1 MPRPPASGY
10 ERLAQH
16 AELSDSD
23 NEFDEDNFRSRV
35 VSIRPPATS
44 HHSREPFSPPV
55 FADGRSGPPMRRN
68 SSGVD
73 IKAIN
78 ARLERWAEEIASKFK
93 IGKQKGRSLQEE
105 APLEIVY
112 SVFVPPDGYR
122 PVSSLGSLEPNEHG
136 HITKEQFVELFDA
149 VRAAISKGVEPK
161 LIKQGSSGSYFMRT
175 SDGEIVGVFKPK
187 DEEPY
192 GHLNP
197 KTTKW
202 LHRNLFPCFFG
213 RSCLIPNLS
222 YISEAAA
229 CVLDRQLRVFLVP
242 HTEIVWVSSKSFHYD
257 YWDRRAFYR
266 KKKPLPPKVGSFQ
279 AFLQG
284 FEDANIFFR
293 KHPWPDS
300 TNSGFR
306 TDAAPRRGPWSYT
319 CVPSGVNDVENAP
332 DRPNT
337 SDDPQTRRFIWTE
350 PVQQQF
356 REELEKL
363 VVLDYIMRNTD
374 RGLDNWMIKVEWEN
388 PSTPLGNGTIRGSV
402 ISSHMVRDIGS
413 SSSQPESPGYQLS
426 EPMVAT
432 PRATTPMNGAVPKLK
447 IGAID
452 NSLAFPWKHPDQ
464 WRSFPFGWLFLP
476 VSLIGQ
482 PFSTKTRDHF
492 LSILTSP
499 KWWSETQAKLRELFE
514 MDADFKERMFSKQM
528 AVLKGQAFNVVETL
542 KCPDQGPLE
551 LTRRARVHVW
561 DDEMEVPVAVP
572 LRVPS
577 SEAPCQQTYDEEEE
591 IDIGAT
597 AVASAPSIQN
607 PDVLGLGLSPPSD
620 IPSAGRF
627 QIGRSRISAPEEVQ
641 VSILSSS
648 PQSIKS
654 RPPNEPP
661 LNTIPESLRQPQRGT
676 SYDSRHSKNTGRKRG
691 NSISAAFFGGDD
703 VEGDLGYAAASD
715 MENATRKVIVERL
728 ETVKANNPVFSWC

>member
-10 ERLAQH
+10 ERLAQA

-23 NEFDEDNFRSRV
+23 NDYDQEAFRSRV
-35 VSIRPPATS
+35 TSVRPPAA
-44 HHSREPFSPPV
+44 SRYSQGPLSPRGAPRHR
-55 FADGRSGPPMRRN
+55 RSN
-68 SSGVD
+68 SGVD

-93 IGKQKGRSLQEE
+93 LGKHKGRQLQDE
-105 APLEIVY
+105 APLEIVH
-112 SVFVPPDGYR
+112 SVFVAPEGFKP
-122 PVSSLGSLEPNEHG
+122 SLDLGPIDPNRYG
-136 HITKEQFVELFDA
+136 HVTKEQFDELVES
-149 VRAAISKGVEPK
+149 VRVAIGKGIDPK
-161 LIKQGSSGSYFMRT
+161 LIKQGSSGSYFMKD
-175 SDGEIVGVFKPK
+175 SDGRIVGVMKPK

-229 CVLDRQLRVFLVP
+229 CALDRQLRTFLVP
-242 HTEIVWVSSKSFHYD
+242 HTEVVWLASKSFHYD
-257 YWDRRAFYR
+257 YWDRRAYYR
-266 KKKPLPPKVGSFQ
+266 RKKPLPAKVGSFQ

-284 FEDANIFFR
+284 YEDANVFFR
-293 KHPWPDS
+293 KHPWPDV

-306 TDAAPRRGPWSYT
+306 VDAASKRRGPWNYT
-319 CVPSGVNDVENAP
+319 CRPSGA
-332 DRPNT
+332 
-337 SDDPQTRRFIWTE
+337 DDDEEDLDERARSPHVDDAQNRFMWTPQ
-350 PVQQQF
+350 VQQQF

-363 VVLDYIMRNTD
+363 VILDYIMRNTD
-374 RGLDNWMIKVEWEN
+374 RGLDNWMIKIEWQT
-388 PSTPLGNGTIRGSV
+388 PSQTCSA
-402 ISSHMVRDIGS
+402 SSGRASAIPPHITEEAGS
-413 SSSQPESPGYQLS
+413 SSSRPHSPGYQLS

-432 PRATTPMNGAVPKLK
+432 PRSLTPLNSAVPKLR

-492 LSILTSP
+492 LSILTST
-499 KWWSETQAKLRELFE
+499 KWWTETQALLRALFE
-514 MDADFKERMFSKQM
+514 QDADFKERMFAKQM

-551 LTRRARVHVW
+551 LTRRTRVHVW
-561 DDEMEVPVAVP
+561 DDEMEVPIAVP
-572 LRVPS
+572 LKMPS
-577 SEAPCQQTYDEEEE
+577 LDTQRRPAHEEDIHEE
-591 IDIGAT
+591 MDIGA
-597 AVASAPSIQN
+597 AVSSAPLINSHDI
-607 PDVLGLGLSPPSD
+607 LGLGLSPPSD

-627 QIGRSRISAPEEVQ
+627 SVGRTPSDSQGDVQ
-641 VSILSSS
+641 VSILPSS
-648 PQSIKS
+648 PQSSKRSDSQFYSVRNYTRKNIIS
-654 RPPNEPP
+654 
-661 LNTIPESLRQPQRGT
+661 
-676 SYDSRHSKNTGRKRG
+676 DSRRRG
-691 NSISAAFFGGDD
+691 NSLSTSFFTGDD
-703 VEGDLGYAAASD
+703 VEGDLGYAAATG
-715 MENATRKVIVERL
+715 MENSTKKVIMERL